1 MVHDYFLLGWCCK
14 ILWISSYENTL
25 FMICKKQGV
34 FTINDVR
41 KIIVTKCEKGSR
53 GDAVTLMNTDTTL
66 LSIFIGEYK
75 KIPKGVKK

>member
-1 MVHDYFLLGWCCK
+1 MVHDYFLLVWCRK
-14 ILWISSYENTL
+14 MLWVSSYTL

-41 KIIVTKCEKGSR
+41 KIIVIMCKKRVGGG

-66 LSIFIGEYK
+66 LSIFIGE
-75 KIPKGVKK
+75 